1 MAVGGSSEGVI
12 ARLETLYEA
21 YDGFDVTQATVP
33 VGDEAFAAADRR
45 GAVEVRVRVE
55 GPAGVLAVPAGD
67 EWQVPGGTVED
78 ETLEVA
84 AEGLVQRQ
92 TGVEADVEDLAAVRL
107 VCLEHEETEA
117 TRRELAVLFSATA
130 RSEATD
136 GAAVWRD
143 RLPSPLSL

>member
-21 YDGFDVTQATVP
+21 YDSFDVTQATVP
-33 VGDEAFAAADRR
+33 VGDEAFEAADRR
-45 GAVEVRVRVE
+45 GVVEVRVRVE

-67 EWQVPGGTVED
+67 EWRPPGGTVED

-84 AEGLVQRQ
+84 AEGLVRRQ
-92 TGVEADVEDLAAVRL
+92 TGVEADVEDLDAVRL
-107 VCLEHEETEA
+107 VCLEHEDTEA
-117 TRRELAVLFSATA
+117 KRRELSVLFSATP
-130 RSEATD
+130 RSAAAD

-143 RLPSPLSL
+143 RLSPSLSL